1 MERKWFRRNWLGFLE
16 YGLGLLIALGIFY
29 VFVTFYDDWLAFSA
43 FATLLL
49 ALAAFLAIRHSSE
62 QEKRNRKERL
72 LDEIIEW
79 AEDVAKFLGG
89 WKVASLVRMS
99 GEEDKLFAHIT
110 DFETTLNT
118 LKIRSTYIS
127 KIAKVL
133 GTILHTAV
141 KKAIDDLDEHSR
153 LYDEWHNN
161 KVSQE
166 QVIIQKSLFN
176 ISVSEVIKEA
186 VKLKTRD
193 IGREGEDNMSKEG
206 EATVSKEPTL
216 KDIDDHLNQ
225 QDKKLENGKYFSGY
239 LFGATMIFIAF
250 SLLAGKYI
258 LTTELGYA
266 SYAIVLLIGGTGM
279 MLFTWHKR
287 RKPTA

>member
-1 MERKWFRRNWLGFLE
+1 MWYNSGVTTDNWLAIGA
-16 YGLGLLIALGIFY
+16 GA
-29 VFVTFYDDWLAFSA
+29 TF
-43 FATLLL
+43 LL
-49 ALAAFLAIRHSSE
+49 ALAAFWAIWQNYSLHKKE
-62 QEKRNRKERL
+62 RKEHL
-72 LDEIIEW
+72 LNEIIDW
-79 AEDVAKFLGG
+79 AIDVAKFLGG

-141 KKAIDDLDEHSR
+141 KKAIDDLDEHIR

-216 KDIDDHLNQ
+216 KDIEGHLKL
-225 QDKKLENGKYFSGY
+225 QDRQMKRGAYTT
-239 LFGATMIFIAF
+239 GATVGAAIIMLAVAFWVERTVLSTDAFYWTYIF
-250 SLLAGKYI
+250 LLVSGFGFMSWCLYKQ
-258 LTTELGYA
+258 
-266 SYAIVLLIGGTGM
+266 
-279 MLFTWHKR
+279 
-287 RKPTA
+287 RKIKG